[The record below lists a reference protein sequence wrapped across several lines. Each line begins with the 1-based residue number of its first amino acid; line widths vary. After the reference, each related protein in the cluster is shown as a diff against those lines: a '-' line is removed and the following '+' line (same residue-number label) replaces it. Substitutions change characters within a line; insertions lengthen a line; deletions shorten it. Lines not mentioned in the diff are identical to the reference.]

1 MRALLL
7 CSTLLALAACHTLA
21 PLPAT
26 AWGER
31 RSALQAVENFAVNG
45 QLAVATPSEGFSAN
59 VRWQQQGTASDL
71 LLRGPLGMGGARLNF
86 DGDVVR
92 VTNSQG
98 TQLEGVSAHAEL
110 VRMLGF
116 EPPLSSLRYW
126 LLGTPD
132 PASVATETLDGE
144 QRLAQLQ
151 QGEWQVEYGEYQRAA
166 GLWLPRRVALH
177 RGEVKVKLQLSNW
190 QLP

>member
-1 MRALLL
+1 MRALPL
-7 CSTLLALAACHTLA
+7 CSALLALAACHTLA

-31 RSALQAVENFAVNG
+31 RAALQSVEKFEVNG

-59 VRWQQQGTASDL
+59 LRWQQQGTASDL
-71 LLRGPLGMGGARLNF
+71 LLRAPLGMGGAHLNF
-86 DGDVVR
+86 DGATLR

-98 TQLEGVSAHAEL
+98 TQLEGATAEAEVSR
-110 VRMLGF
+110 VLGF
-116 EPPLSSLRYW
+116 APPLGSLRYW

-132 PASVATETLDGE
+132 PASAATETLDGE

-151 QGEWQVEYGEYQRAA
+151 QGEWQVDYVEYQQAA

-177 RGEVKVKLQLSNW
+177 RGEVKVKLQLSHW
-190 QLP
+190 LLP

>member
-7 CSTLLALAACHTLA
+7 CSALFALAACHTLA
-21 PLPAT
+21 PLPST
-26 AWGER
+26 PWSER
-31 RSALQAVENFAVNG
+31 RAALQAVEKFQVNG

-59 VRWQQQGTASDL
+59 LQWHQQGVGSDL
-71 LLRGPLGMGGARLNF
+71 LLRGPLGVGGARLNF
-86 DGDVVR
+86 DGAVLH

-98 TQLEGVSAHAEL
+98 TQLEGATAEAEL
-110 VRMLGF
+110 VRVLGF
-116 EPPLSSLRYW
+116 EPPLTSLRYW

-132 PASVATETLDGE
+132 PASVATETLDDK

-151 QGEWQVEYGEYQRAA
+151 QGEWQVDYGEYQQAA

-177 RGEVKVKLQLSNW
+177 RGELKVKLQLSNW
-190 QLP
+190 QLL

>member
-7 CSTLLALAACHTLA
+7 CFALLALAACHTLA

-26 AWGER
+26 PWAER
-31 RSALQAVENFAVNG
+31 RAALQAVEKFEVNG
-45 QLAVATPSEGFSAN
+45 QLAVATASEGFSAN
-59 VRWQQQGTASDL
+59 LRWQQQGAASDL
-71 LLRGPLGMGGARLNF
+71 LLRAPLGVGGAHLNF
-86 DGDVVR
+86 DGDVLR

-98 TQLEGVSAHAEL
+98 TQLEGVTAQTEL
-110 VRMLGF
+110 VRLLGF
-116 EPPLSSLRYW
+116 DPPLTSLRYW
-126 LLGTPD
+126 LLGAPD
-132 PASVATETLDGE
+132 PASVANETLDGA

-151 QGEWQVEYGEYQRAA
+151 QGEWQIDYGEYQQAA

-177 RGEVKVKLQLSNW
+177 RGEVKLKLQLSHW

>member
-7 CSTLLALAACHTLA
+7 CTALFALAACHTLA

-26 AWGER
+26 PWTER
-31 RSALQAVENFAVNG
+31 RAALQAVEKFEVNG

-59 VRWQQQGTASDL
+59 LQWQQQGVGSDL
-71 LLRGPLGMGGARLNF
+71 LLRGPLGVGGARLNF
-86 DGDVVR
+86 DGEVLR

-98 TQLEGVSAHAEL
+98 TQLEGVTAKAEL

-116 EPPLSSLRYW
+116 EPPLTSLRYW
-126 LLGTPD
+126 LLGTSD
-132 PASVATETLDGE
+132 PASVATETLDDK

-151 QGEWQVEYGEYQRAA
+151 QGEWQVEYGEYQQAA

-177 RGEVKVKLQLSNW
+177 RGEVKVKLRLSNW